1 MRQAPWG
8 TFLICGSSGS
18 WADPAFS
25 ARLSL
30 DLESAAMTARARGMG
45 AIQGS
50 FPKMPVWAL
59 KSQKPVQGCGPKLIQ
74 TWATTVLAG
83 HFQLE
88 KSLQWHWSGLKLSTP
103 QKQHM
108 KQQRPQRDVRLC
120 SGEMPAAL
128 PQPSGKTCGH
138 LYMSQ
143 NHSQAHM
150 QDTQSH
156 DCSLRR
162 EMITRHLTWTKIFL
176 LLILNLPSP
185 SSSEQFA
192 AFAFILKGSDPSLL
206 GGRRPL
212 GFTSL
217 CNVLKLL
224 VLCFKAWLDLRACR
238 SISLL
243 AV

>member
-1 MRQAPWG
+1 MGDFSDLWFIWVLG
-8 TFLICGSSGS
+8 WSSLFCKVVPGFGVS
-18 WADPAFS
+18 SHDC
-25 ARLSL
+25 
-30 DLESAAMTARARGMG
+30 
-45 AIQGS
+45 
-50 FPKMPVWAL
+50 
-59 KSQKPVQGCGPKLIQ
+59 KSQRHGSNSRLFPQNASLSSEVTEVQGCGPKLIQ